1 MIDNQ
6 IKSNCAD
13 RFLTDK
19 YIKNC
24 KTKIFILFIS
34 FILLIFYGCSGT
46 KLDKVDVNSI
56 KQKTKDIK
64 KEDLDKLKKKLKDLK

>member
-6 IKSNCAD
+6 IKSNCVD
-13 RFLTDK
+13 RFLSDK

-24 KTKIFILFIS
+24 KTKIFIS

-46 KLDKVDVNSI
+46 KLDKVDLNLI